1 MKIWRFS
8 SFFDKESFVVE
19 YVPLKIEI
27 AYFFSEWGSCIV
39 KEKKNSQT
47 GGICMKDTYNK
58 EYLMRDEKP

>member
-1 MKIWRFS
+1 
-8 SFFDKESFVVE
+8 VE